1 MFVRLN
7 KMSYNW
13 PWYHTPHIGSCV
25 ITPLY
30 ELYLGCYL
38 WRSGQTPTVLSSRIH
53 LRNFTTLQVPTFT
66 QTLVLS
72 PDSTFSRGE
81 MVCFTLLGNLKPY
94 KCFYQL
100 YTKAQGFS
108 VCENVLLLLIINRSF
123 FYVWLHHM
131 SHMTVTGQSHDS
143 HGTVTW
149 QSHDSHMT
157 WYAPAD
163 WPRHCV
169 PLHTQQRTLQCH
181 QKWAAE
187 QRTTQKS
194 QTSTSIVSPIE
205 NERERCTIH
214 LRTKPPLNGK
224 LDSSMYNCC
233 MQIVSLLQAGKTRG
247 WLWDPLQRREIRG
260 RLNLCVGTHTREWR
274 VCAHGAQTGWS
285 WWWDY
290 SSSLQ
295 QPLALFPDLPHLQ
308 LQANLMKLHALTQ
321 VTRPM
326 HSWNY

>member
-1 MFVRLN
+1 MLLSAVHWSPRIF
-7 KMSYNW
+7 S
-13 PWYHTPHIGSCV
+13 
-25 ITPLY
+25 
-30 ELYLGCYL
+30 L
-38 WRSGQTPTVLSSRIH
+38 W
-53 LRNFTTLQVPTFT
+53 
-66 QTLVLS
+66 
-72 PDSTFSRGE
+72 
-81 MVCFTLLGNLKPY
+81 
-94 KCFYQL
+94 KCFITADYQP
-100 YTKAQGFS
+100 
-108 VCENVLLLLIINRSF
+108 VILLCMVAS
-123 FYVWLHHM
+123 HDSHM
-131 SHMTVTGQSHDS
+131 TVTWVTWQSQDSHMTVTGQSY
-143 HGTVTW
+143 
-149 QSHDSHMT
+149 DSHMT

-169 PLHTQQRTLQCH
+169 PLHTHQRTLQCH

-214 LRTKPPLNGK
+214 LRTKSSLNGK

-274 VCAHGAQTGWS
+274 VRVHGAQTGWS
-285 WWWDY
+285 RWDY

-321 VTRPM
+321 VTHPM
-326 HSWNY
+326 HSWIYYTPSYSRCPSYAHLNQLYMHVTVLQKCFGLTSANRSACATRALSVIDQKH